1 MRESYS
7 KNPLMR
13 LVFVVADEYSEN
25 EKKQTE
31 KEAKKNSKSKILF
44 VCFPFESL
52 SLSSSLF
59 YSLVGLILITS
70 LILITNARARL
81 RERERK
87 REKERREERDSS
99 ERGERERVR

>member
-1 MRESYS
+1 M
-7 KNPLMR
+7 
-13 LVFVVADEYSEN
+13 
-25 EKKQTE
+25 KKSRHAE

-59 YSLVGLILITS
+59 YSLVGLILIT
-70 LILITNARARL
+70 NARARL
-81 RERERK
+81 RERE

-99 ERGERERVR
+99 ERGERERVLR

>member
-13 LVFVVADEYSEN
+13 LVFVVKADEYSKM
-25 EKKQTE
+25 KKSRHAE

-59 YSLVGLILITS
+59 YSLVGLILIT
-70 LILITNARARL
+70 NARARL
-81 RERERK
+81 RERERE

>member
-1 MRESYS
+1 M
-7 KNPLMR
+7 
-13 LVFVVADEYSEN
+13 
-25 EKKQTE
+25 KKSRHAE

-59 YSLVGLILITS
+59 YSLVGLILIT
-70 LILITNARARL
+70 NARARV
-81 RERERK
+81 RERERERE

-99 ERGERERVR
+99 ERGERERVLR